1 MIKKIKDFYNKF
13 YDRDL
18 VHFAASLSFYTM
30 LSIIPLLLLSFTIF
44 TQLPSFEEYLDRI
57 KSFIF
62 ESLLPSHQ
70 EIISQYLEQ
79 FLSNSLNLG
88 LIGFVA
94 IIFSTTAF
102 FDNYKYVVKKL
113 TTSLASGFWQD
124 FSKYWTLITLAPLGL
139 GLSFYLSAKFQILL
153 NQTELTKWINL
164 AIFLPY
170 IIIWAIFAIVYKI
183 SINKQTSN
191 KFILFSSFITSLAW
205 NGSKFAFIKYTFY
218 NKTYTSIYGSF
229 SILLFFLL
237 WIYISWIIF
246 LYGFKIYTLLDEK
259 NGNDTKNRE
268 QNSY

>member
-44 TQLPSFEEYLDRI
+44 TQLPSFDEYLDRI

-88 LIGFVA
+88 IIGFVA

-102 FDNYKYVVKKL
+102 FDNYKYVVKKANYIFGKWV
-113 TTSLASGFWQD
+113 LARF
-124 FSKYWTLITLAPLGL
+124 
-139 GLSFYLSAKFQILL
+139 
-153 NQTELTKWINL
+153 
-164 AIFLPY
+164 
-170 IIIWAIFAIVYKI
+170 
-183 SINKQTSN
+183 
-191 KFILFSSFITSLAW
+191 
-205 NGSKFAFIKYTFY
+205 
-218 NKTYTSIYGSF
+218 
-229 SILLFFLL
+229 
-237 WIYISWIIF
+237 
-246 LYGFKIYTLLDEK
+246 
-259 NGNDTKNRE
+259 
-268 QNSY
+268 

>member
-1 MIKKIKDFYNKF
+1 
-13 YDRDL
+13 
-18 VHFAASLSFYTM
+18 
-30 LSIIPLLLLSFTIF
+30 
-44 TQLPSFEEYLDRI
+44 
-57 KSFIF
+57 
-62 ESLLPSHQ
+62 
-70 EIISQYLEQ
+70 
-79 FLSNSLNLG
+79 
-88 LIGFVA
+88 
-94 IIFSTTAF
+94 
-102 FDNYKYVVKKL
+102 
-113 TTSLASGFWQD
+113 
-124 FSKYWTLITLAPLGL
+124 
-139 GLSFYLSAKFQILL
+139 
-153 NQTELTKWINL
+153 LTKWINL

-246 LYGFKIYTLLDEK
+246 LYGFKIYTILDEK